1 MMTEEKSKK
10 IIENSNCYEND
21 IESLLQIYKGRKNIL
36 NILGKLDYNV
46 KNYQNFSTMEL
57 NQMVITNQLDMLINK
72 NDESSKVYINFYEN
86 CQTSKNIQKNNIND
100 MRDDLFEVE
109 SILNTNDS
117 LIIITNCDANDSCKS
132 HLKHIWEQKK
142 YLINVINL
150 ERLQYNI
157 LEHSYVPQ
165 HIILNNEEENKFREK
180 YNIRSNAD
188 IPEISRFDPVAQV
201 ICMKPG
207 QICKIIRPSK
217 NAIISNYY
225 RICLNK

>member
-1 MMTEEKSKK
+1 MSEDKSKK

-21 IESLLQIYKGRKNIL
+21 IESLMQIYKGRKNLL
-36 NILGKLDYNV
+36 NILGTLDYNV

-57 NQMVITNQLDMLINK
+57 NQMIITNQLDMLIHK

-86 CQTSKNIQKNNIND
+86 CQKTKNIQKNNIND
-100 MRDDLFEVE
+100 MKEDLFEVE
-109 SILNTNDS
+109 QLLDSNDC
-117 LIIITNCDANDSCKS
+117 LIIITNCDPNDSCKS

-150 ERLQYNI
+150 TRLQYNI
-157 LEHSYVPQ
+157 LEHTYVPQ
-165 HIILNNEEENKFREK
+165 HIILNGEEEKKFREK
-180 YNIRSNAD
+180 YNVRSNAV
-188 IPEISRFDPVAQV
+188 IPEISRFDPVACV
-201 ICMKPG
+201 ICMKPD

-217 NAIISNYY
+217 NAIESNYY